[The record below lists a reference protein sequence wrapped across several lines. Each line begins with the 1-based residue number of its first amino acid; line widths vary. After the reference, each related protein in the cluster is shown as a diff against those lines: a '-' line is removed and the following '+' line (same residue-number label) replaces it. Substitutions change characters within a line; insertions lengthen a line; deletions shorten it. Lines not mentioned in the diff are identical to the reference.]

1 MDYRQRMNHIFT
13 GDPNVPWQHASLR
26 TLFDPVSHEW
36 SETTMAEKA
45 DILRTIVA
53 SGESL
58 WLLAG
63 EYQEDYRNYGR
74 PDIAEELVHGL
85 SDLLEHVLKQQ
96 AT

>member
-1 MDYRQRMNHIFT
+1 MDYRQRMNLIFT
-13 GDPNVPWQHASLR
+13 GSSDLPWQHASLR

-36 SETTMAEKA
+36 SETTMVEKA
-45 DILRTIVA
+45 DILRTIIA
-53 SGESL
+53 AGESL
-58 WLLAG
+58 WLLVG

-74 PDIAEELVHGL
+74 EDIVDEAVHGL